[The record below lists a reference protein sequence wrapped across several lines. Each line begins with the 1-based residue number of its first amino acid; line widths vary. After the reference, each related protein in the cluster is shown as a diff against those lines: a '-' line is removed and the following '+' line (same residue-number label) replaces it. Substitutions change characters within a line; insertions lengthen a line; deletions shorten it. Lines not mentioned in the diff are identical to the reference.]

1 MKTNYLYFVFPLIF
15 VNGISPFFLQNQENN
30 YKNKLEDKIIEY
42 IKEFSDTITNENH
55 YYRNVD
61 VAVFSDLNFEENHA
75 KFSVTRLLGYEE
87 LKFVNYSHIFV
98 YNNRPVLIRFNKS
111 INRSEISKLPFLEVN
126 KDHYIQV
133 KKDYFDTTIFITGT
147 SKAVI
152 FNIENDQ
159 VVKTWFKM
167 FEQLPLELW
176 SFEEIE

>member
-1 MKTNYLYFVFPLIF
+1 MKSTNLFSNFILVFCIGIF
-15 VNGISPFFLQNQENN
+15 TIFLHNKGNSDG
-30 YKNKLEDKIIEY
+30 NKLRDKVVEC

-61 VAVFSDLNFEENHA
+61 VAVFSDLNFEESHA

-87 LKFVNYSHIFV
+87 LKFVNYTHIFM

-111 INRSEISKLPFLEVN
+111 VNRTEISKLNFIEVK
-126 KDHYIQV
+126 KDHYIQI

-176 SFEEIE
+176 PFEEIE